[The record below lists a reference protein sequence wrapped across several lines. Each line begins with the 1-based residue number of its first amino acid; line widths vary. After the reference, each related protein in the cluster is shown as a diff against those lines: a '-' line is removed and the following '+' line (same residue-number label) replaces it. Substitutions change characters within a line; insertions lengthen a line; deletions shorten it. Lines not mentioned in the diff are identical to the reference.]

1 MNNCR
6 GKRCETNTICDSK
19 ESAEVQWAI
28 LLVRLCIEMEMG
40 IHDAGYVVLLP
51 GQGEEAIRKDG
62 EVLRVVEV
70 EPVSNGCDY
79 VHDDEEPCCNIRS
92 GEPGAGERA
101 PEVGGDC
108 GPVKTDRSNA
118 KALQTGAELLGEHG
132 VWEDPA
138 DPGEGGKHLEQVAW
152 EDVVG
157 EAADERHQEEL
168 VPRQAAFNP
177 LFFLM
182 ERPGEQIQCKVV
194 LRNKMNRI
202 KKLFISSYICLNL

>member
-1 MNNCR
+1 
-6 GKRCETNTICDSK
+6 
-19 ESAEVQWAI
+19 
-28 LLVRLCIEMEMG
+28 
-40 IHDAGYVVLLP
+40 
-51 GQGEEAIRKDG
+51 
-62 EVLRVVEV
+62 
-70 EPVSNGCDY
+70 
-79 VHDDEEPCCNIRS
+79 
-92 GEPGAGERA
+92 
-101 PEVGGDC
+101 
-108 GPVKTDRSNA
+108 
-118 KALQTGAELLGEHG
+118 

>member
-1 MNNCR
+1 MEEENMNNCC
-6 GKRCETNTICDSK
+6 GKGCETNTICDSK

-28 LLVRLCIEMEMG
+28 LLVRFCVEMEMG
-40 IHDAGYVVLLP
+40 IHDARYVVLLP

-108 GPVKTDRSNA
+108 GPVKTNRSHA
-118 KALQTGAELLGEHG
+118 KALQTWAELLGEHRVG
-132 VWEDPA
+132 EDPA
-138 DPGEGGKHLEQVAW
+138 DPGEGGEHLEQVTR
-152 EDVVG
+152 EDIVG
-157 EAADERHQEEL
+157 EAADECHQEEL
-168 VPRQAAFNP
+168 VARQAAFNP

-182 ERPGEQIQCKVV
+182 ERPDEQI
-194 LRNKMNRI
+194 
-202 KKLFISSYICLNL
+202 